1 MANTNRLRHISPD
14 YELIDIL
21 CCRVWFYLKRGCCFY
36 LVISGI
42 YATKKAM
49 KMRGHMDRL
58 LAAAAAAAHAGEVPV
73 AAAIVNMD
81 GQIIAMAEN
90 RMKRDGNALHH
101 AEILAIQAAM
111 AKTGQ
116 SRLAEYDLWV
126 TLEPCT
132 MCAGAI
138 SHARIKRL
146 YFAAHDEKA
155 GAVESG
161 VRFFDSQS
169 CHHSPEVYSGIS
181 ASKSAALLREFFAA
195 RR

>member
-1 MANTNRLRHISPD
+1 MH
-14 YELIDIL
+14 
-21 CCRVWFYLKRGCCFY
+21 
-36 LVISGI
+36 
-42 YATKKAM
+42 
-49 KMRGHMDRL
+49 GHMDRL
-58 LAAAAAAAHAGEVPV
+58 LVAAAAAADAGEVPV
-73 AAAIVNMD
+73 AAAIVNVD
-81 GQIIAMAEN
+81 GQIIALAEN

-116 SRLAEYDLWV
+116 SRLDEYDLWV

-138 SHARIKRL
+138 AHARIKRL

-161 VRFFDSQS
+161 VRFFDSPS
-169 CHHSPEVYSGIS
+169 CHHRPEVYGGIG
-181 ASKSAALLREFFAA
+181 ASEAAAMLRNFFVG

>member
-1 MANTNRLRHISPD
+1 ML
-14 YELIDIL
+14 
-21 CCRVWFYLKRGCCFY
+21 
-36 LVISGI
+36 GI
-42 YATKKAM
+42 YATKEAM

-58 LAAAAAAAHAGEVPV
+58 LVAAAAAADAGEVPV
-73 AAAIVNMD
+73 AAAIVDVD
-81 GQIIAMAEN
+81 GQIIALAEN

-116 SRLAEYDLWV
+116 SRLNQYDLWV

-138 SHARIKRL
+138 AHARIKRL
-146 YFAAHDEKA
+146 YYAAHDKKA

-161 VRFFDSQS
+161 VRFFDSPS
-169 CHHSPEVYSGIS
+169 CLHSPEIYSGIS
-181 ASKSAALLREFFAA
+181 ESKAAAMLQEFFAA